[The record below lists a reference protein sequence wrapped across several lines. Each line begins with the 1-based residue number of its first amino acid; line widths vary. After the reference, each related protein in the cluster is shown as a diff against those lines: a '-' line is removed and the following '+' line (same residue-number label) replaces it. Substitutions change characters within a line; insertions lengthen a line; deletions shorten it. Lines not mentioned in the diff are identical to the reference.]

1 MQFQKRPYKRHD
13 RLSKQIKIICSNF
26 LLKDFSV
33 EGRGVITVTKVK
45 VSSDLGS
52 AKIYYSV
59 INNAIS
65 KKDLNIHLNKRSK
78 FLKGVIGRK
87 ITSKKIPEIS
97 FYFDDSIEFYDK
109 IDKIFSKINNE

>member
-13 RLSKQIKIICSNF
+13 RLSKQIKIICSDF
-26 LLKDFSV
+26 ILKDFSV

-52 AKIYYSV
+52 AKIFYSV
-59 INNAIS
+59 INNVIS
-65 KKDLNIHLNKRSK
+65 KKDLNINLNKKSK

-109 IDKIFSKINNE
+109 IDKIFLKINNE

>member
-26 LLKDFSV
+26 ILKDFSV

-45 VSSDLGS
+45 VSSNLDS

-65 KKDLNIHLNKRSK
+65 KKDLNIHLNKKSK
-78 FLKGVIGRK
+78 FLKGIIGKK
-87 ITSKKIPEIS
+87 ITSKNIPEIK
-97 FYFDDSIEFYDK
+97 FYFDDSIEEYEK
-109 IDKIFSKINNE
+109 IDNMFLRLNDR

>member
-1 MQFQKRPYKRHD
+1 MQFQKRPYKRND
-13 RLSKQIKIICSNF
+13 RLSKQIKIICSDF
-26 LLKDFSV
+26 ILKDFSV

-52 AKIYYSV
+52 AKIFYSV
-59 INNAIS
+59 INNVIS
-65 KKDLNIHLNKRSK
+65 KKDLNINLNKKSK

>member
-1 MQFQKRPYKRHD
+1 MQTQKIPYKRHV
-13 RLSKQIKIICSNF
+13 RLSKQIKIIASNF
-26 LLKDFSV
+26 ILKDFSL
-33 EGRGVITVTKVK
+33 EGRGVITITKVK

-59 INNAIS
+59 IDNLIS
-65 KKDLNIHLNKRSK
+65 KEDLNINLNKKSK

-97 FYFDDSIEFYDK
+97 FHFDDSIEFYDK
-109 IDKIFSKINNE
+109 IDKIFSKINEE

>member
-26 LLKDFSV
+26 ILQDFPL
-33 EGRGVITVTKVK
+33 EGKGVITVTKVK
-45 VSSDLGS
+45 VSSDLGI

-59 INNAIS
+59 INNSIS
-65 KKDLNIHLNKRSK
+65 KEDLNINLNKKSK
-78 FLKGVIGRK
+78 FLKGIIGRK

-97 FYFDDSIEFYDK
+97 FHFDDSIEFYDK

>member
-52 AKIYYSV
+52 AKIFYSV
-59 INNAIS
+59 INNVIS
-65 KKDLNIHLNKRSK
+65 KKDLNIHLNKKSK